1 MNSIGLK
8 DLGTENECWS
18 VTVRICRMWESIN
31 TKKNRE
37 LISMDMV
44 LVDEEVYYVTTQF
57 YIFLVLYLYL
67 FSLALDFLYV
77 YRIR

>member
-1 MNSIGLK
+1 MSVGLLQLGYAACGSRSIQ
-8 DLGTENECWS
+8 
-18 VTVRICRMWESIN
+18 
-31 TKKNRE
+31 KKNRE